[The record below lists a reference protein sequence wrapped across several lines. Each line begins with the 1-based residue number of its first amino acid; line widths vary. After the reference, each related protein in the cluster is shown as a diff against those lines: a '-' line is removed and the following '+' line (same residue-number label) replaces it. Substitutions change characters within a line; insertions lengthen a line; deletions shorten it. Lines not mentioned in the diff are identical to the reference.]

1 MVNINDWV
9 QRTSQPLAGRE
20 PFDWHSWS
28 IAQVAHIDDEGVH
41 VEFACNCM
49 TFDNSSTKMWY
60 HGEYKSLDDQSYI
73 ANKEAHDMQCDFNK
87 ELEISI

>member
-1 MVNINDWV
+1 
-9 QRTSQPLAGRE
+9 
-20 PFDWHSWS
+20 
-28 IAQVAHIDDEGVH
+28 
-41 VEFACNCM
+41 M